1 MNVFSEDQ
9 KCLTY
14 LSIIPTMKIVVVV
27 G

>member
-14 LSIIPTMKIVVVV
+14 LSIIPTMKIVVVF